1 MRPPKPS
8 LRKNKPT
15 RRGKPG
21 SYKLRL
27 TLLVDPRKK
36 GKLVEL
42 GLGTNDRQ
50 EAEERANSI
59 INALESAGLYR
70 LPAVRILEHHVAQFG
85 KIEPPPLNIQ
95 NCLYGNTPGKIPWQN
110 IPHPPA
116 WIQRNGLL

>member
-36 GKLVEL
+36 GK
-42 GLGTNDRQ
+42 LGTNDRQ

-85 KIEPPPLNIQ
+85 KIEPPPFE
-95 NCLYGNTPGKIPWQN
+95 
-110 IPHPPA
+110 HPELPL
-116 WIQRNGLL
+116 W

>member
-1 MRPPKPS
+1 M
-8 LRKNKPT
+8 
-15 RRGKPG
+15 
-21 SYKLRL
+21 
-27 TLLVDPRKK
+27 DPRKK

-85 KIEPPPLNIQ
+85 KIEPPPFE
-95 NCLYGNTPGKIPWQN
+95 
-110 IPHPPA
+110 HPELPL
-116 WIQRNGLL
+116 W

>member
-50 EAEERANSI
+50 EAEERAT
-59 INALESAGLYR
+59 ALSMLWNPPDSTVFPPSA
-70 LPAVRILEHHVAQFG
+70 FW
-85 KIEPPPLNIQ
+85 NI
-95 NCLYGNTPGKIPWQN
+95 T
-110 IPHPPA
+110 
-116 WIQRNGLL
+116 

>member
-85 KIEPPPLNIQ
+85 KTEEKIDG
-95 NCLYGNTPGKIPWQN
+95 CFACGYGTWKNSWQN

>member
-70 LPAVRILEHHVAQFG
+70 LPAVRILEHHVARFG
-85 KIEPPPLNIQ
+85 KIEPPPFE
-95 NCLYGNTPGKIPWQN
+95 
-110 IPHPPA
+110 HPELPL
-116 WIQRNGLL
+116 W

>member
-21 SYKLRL
+21 SY
-27 TLLVDPRKK
+27 
-36 GKLVEL
+36 KLVEL

-85 KIEPPPLNIQ
+85 KIEPPPFE
-95 NCLYGNTPGKIPWQN
+95 
-110 IPHPPA
+110 HPELPL
-116 WIQRNGLL
+116 W